1 MASIAQMNNR
11 PNIDLSFLIK
21 ILQLGLDNMAKKS
34 CLCIFWLNGFLSG
47 PLWTVEYDLAYDN

>member
-47 PLWTVEYDLAYDN
+47 PL